1 MARWRPVFCIVFGLG
16 HRWQTQTDD
25 QGSVTSCRRCGRL
38 RHARTE
44 DLELPVELERNF
56 YESKTIENTKYMH

>member
-1 MARWRPVFCIVFGLG
+1 
-16 HRWQTQTDD
+16 
-25 QGSVTSCRRCGRL
+25 VTSCRRCGRL